1 MKNRFELSSI
11 FSTNGVSENANQVF
25 GRKYLK
31 LLHLMCYL
39 CVRTSVTHVPGLY
52 TCEEKGEKLPSPEA
66 SGEAPGLRRELS
78 RTGKFKQRWQTT

>member
-52 TCEEKGEKLPSPEA
+52 TLLKKGEGSSWSEFKVIKNLLCTIISDKSP
-66 SGEAPGLRRELS
+66 LS
-78 RTGKFKQRWQTT
+78 L

>member
-52 TCEEKGEKLPSPEA
+52 TLVREGGWGMSL
-66 SGEAPGLRRELS
+66 SGSKDLLFAPLVESGVC
-78 RTGKFKQRWQTT
+78 